1 LELEEKDYGLTED
14 ANVQKVAQDIE
25 KETHNM
31 QILLAEVDEEDYG
44 DEVYNELYNKSD
56 KALMHYYKT

>member
-1 LELEEKDYGLTED
+1 MELEEKDYGLTED